1 MTRVNNDRTRSDK
14 KYEQCLLWNLKKIL
28 FASDSFLVRDHSV
41 IAIVE
46 MEKYIEWSVLR
57 GIGKNLNPFPLY
69 AIVRNAPLQT
79 GKVATSDVLIVG
91 TIAHRILY
99 SSVLRML
106 KYRWQSSL
114 ATNVLIVGASE
125 ELLKV
130 IYETGIF
137 SQLGRGLSQ
146 FQPFVKIFSH
156 IICLG
161 TCHLPLQEAVLFW

>member
-1 MTRVNNDRTRSDK
+1 
-14 KYEQCLLWNLKKIL
+14 
-28 FASDSFLVRDHSV
+28 
-41 IAIVE
+41 
-46 MEKYIEWSVLR
+46 MEKYIEWSVPG

-69 AIVRNAPLQT
+69 AIVRYAPLQT
-79 GKVATSDVLIVG
+79 RKVATSDVLIVG

-114 ATNVLIVGASE
+114 ATNLLIVGASE

-130 IYETGIF
+130 IYGTGIF
-137 SQLGRGLSQ
+137 SQPGRGLSQ
-146 FQPFVKIFSH
+146 FQPFVEIFSH

-161 TCHLPLQEAVLFW
+161 TVQKSVETHTYKWRGGGWWIDI